1 MKEVTYKD
9 LMIGM
14 LIVPDPDC
22 FMLGTRWFVE
32 GKRED
37 GSFYCKAYSC
47 GKRSEWVCSDWIIDK
62 DSKQEFW
69 YQKYETLEHWQ
80 KKFQQINGK
89 IVI

>member
-1 MKEVTYKD
+1 
-9 LMIGM
+9 M

-47 GKRSEWVCSDWIIDK
+47 GKRSEWNCSDMIITKNSDGVYEKSTGIYFVK
-62 DSKQEFW
+62 DGES
-69 YQKYETLEHWQ
+69 LESWR
-80 KKFQQINGK
+80 KNFNKT
-89 IVI
+89 